1 MATLARADL
10 VKSLRAR
17 LGDAAARFTDP
28 DHGDLAAI
36 IDRALL
42 DFSRKRPRI
51 LRGSITLSAD
61 VGVYTSLPAG
71 LVRVT
76 RVLWGEDERRRY
88 RQWDRLYPGA
98 APRVAVYEGEA
109 GARSLHISP
118 APTAAQI
125 TQLGTSFAFHY
136 QGLHQVGDL
145 AADTTV
151 QPQDR
156 ELLLTRA
163 LACALSDLAAS
174 GSVKPVSL
182 GPGVGA
188 MPKNGS
194 AAALAD
200 AALNL
205 FERMAC

>member
-1 MATLARADL
+1 MSTLAQADL

-17 LGDAAARFTDP
+17 LGDAAAKFTDP
-28 DHGDLAAI
+28 DHGDIASL

-42 DFSRKRPRI
+42 DFSRKRPRL
-51 LRGSITLSAD
+51 LRGSVTLIAD
-61 VGVYTSLPAG
+61 VSVYTPPAG
-71 LVRVT
+71 CLRVE

-98 APRVAVYEGEA
+98 APRVSIYEGEA
-109 GARSLHISP
+109 GARALHISP
-118 APTAAQI
+118 APTGAQI
-125 TQLGTSFAFHY
+125 TQLGTDFAFHY
-136 QGLHQVGDL
+136 QALHLVDPV
-145 AADTTV
+145 AANTTV
-151 QPQDR
+151 QAADR

-163 LACALSDLAAS
+163 LAVALFDLAAS
-174 GSVKPVSL
+174 GSVKPVAL

-194 AAALAD
+194 AAALAE

-205 FERMAC
+205 FEHMAH